1 MEKGKFDSA
10 FDSLCR
16 LRKHKIQAAR
26 DMYYAYKL
34 LEVESAEH
42 KGRNPWKE
50 FFFVRRNRRA
60 AQSAFFVMFM
70 QQFCGVNVIAY
81 YSSSIFEQA
90 GFSRSEALLT
100 SMGTGITNFVFAIPA
115 IYTIDTFGRRNL
127 LLMTFPLMGLCLL
140 WCGMSFYLPNQ
151 PDGLPTKQR
160 LGSIAAAIYTFMA
173 VYSPG
178 EGPVP
183 FTYSAEAFPLHLR
196 DVGMSF
202 ATATCWVS
210 ISWPICVWDVLMVR
224 RASTSSSP

>member
-1 MEKGKFDSA
+1 MEKGKFDKA
-10 FDSLCR
+10 FRSMCR
-16 LRKHKIQAAR
+16 LRMHKIQAAR

-34 LEVESAEH
+34 LEVEAAERE
-42 KGRNPWKE
+42 GRNPWKE
-50 FFFVRRNRRA
+50 FFGVRRNRRA

-81 YSSSIFEQA
+81 YSSSIFREA
-90 GFSRSEALLT
+90 GFTESEALLT

-127 LLMTFPLMGLCLL
+127 LLTTFPLMGICLL
-140 WCGMSFYLPNQ
+140 WCGMSFYLPVQ
-151 PDGLPTKQR
+151 ADGTPTPER
-160 LGSIAAAIYTFMA
+160 LGSIAAAIYVFMA
-173 VYSPG
+173 CYSPG

-202 ATATCWVS
+202 ATAGKT
-210 ISWPICVWDVLMVR
+210 INIRTP
-224 RASTSSSP
+224 